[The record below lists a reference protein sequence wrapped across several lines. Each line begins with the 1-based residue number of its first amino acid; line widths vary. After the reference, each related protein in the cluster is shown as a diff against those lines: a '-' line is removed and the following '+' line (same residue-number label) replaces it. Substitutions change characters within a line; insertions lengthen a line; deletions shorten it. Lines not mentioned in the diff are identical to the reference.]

1 MAIVSNPCGD
11 NHGQIPFPHSIP
23 EPNGGVSS
31 STRCEPPL
39 FATDGV
45 IHPSRSTCSLT
56 AAQHYTGLKWRV
68 LPQIPET
75 KRPYT
80 QWKGLQSHI
89 GGFSQPFIEE
99 LWGQMYPE
107 AGVLL
112 MPGAGSGVVVID
124 CDGQAAYETLGE
136 RLGEIPITPSVKSGN
151 PDPYRVHL
159 LFSAPPDLHTY
170 SKITPWHSELEFRGE
185 TGLAVLPPS
194 RHASGN
200 RYVWLPGRSPDEI
213 PLAPLPEPI
222 VREWAIYHEKRTA
235 GSRTAVPS
243 RRQSPPR
250 ACHAEMPKTGTTP
263 SVMSLNGISYSTK
276 LFLLRRFAD
285 GPNWNHRLFTA
296 ACDLAGN
303 GVPLETATTYL
314 INGADPWNDEE
325 AHRAKQTI
333 ASAYSESR
341 LPGQIL
347 SLKQQ
352 LFGHSARV
360 LARPGEEAQQ

>member
-1 MAIVSNPCGD
+1 MLP
-11 NHGQIPFPHSIP
+11 
-23 EPNGGVSS
+23 SS
-31 STRCEPPL
+31 ARCEPRL
-39 FATDGV
+39 VETDGDD
-45 IHPSRSTCSLT
+45 HPSRSTCSLT
-56 AAQHYTGLKWRV
+56 AAHHYTGLKWRV
-68 LPQIPET
+68 LPQIPEK
-75 KRPYT
+75 KRPYVK
-80 QWKGLQSHI
+80 WKELQSHV
-89 GGFSQPFIEE
+89 GGFSQQFVEE

-107 AGVLL
+107 AGILL

-124 CDGQAAYETLGE
+124 CDGQAAYETLLQ

-159 LFSAPPDLHTY
+159 LFAISPGLHTY
-170 SKITPWHSELEFRGE
+170 SKITPWHPQLEFRGE

-194 RHASGN
+194 RHSTGN
-200 RYVWLPGRSPDEI
+200 LYCWQPGRSPDEI
-213 PLAPLPEPI
+213 PLAPLPESI
-222 VREWAIYHEKRTA
+222 VKEWAIYHEKRTA

-250 ACHAEMPKTGTTP
+250 ACHAEMPKTHTTP

-303 GVPLETATTYL
+303 GVPLENATTYL

-325 AHRAKQTI
+325 AHHAKQTI
-333 ASAYSESR
+333 ESAYSESR

-352 LFGHSARV
+352 LMPPSSRRS
-360 LARPGEEAQQ
+360 ARPGEEAQR